1 MSARILIVEDSPTMR
16 MLIRSALEEGGYR
29 VAESEDALQALAVVQ
44 EVAPDL
50 VIADVNMPELDGI
63 SLVRRMRTFPA
74 FRSVPILI
82 LTTESSDEAKQRG
95 RAAGATGWIT
105 KPFDPAQLRDVVGE
119 VLRVQ
124 APQ

>member
-63 SLVRRMRTFPA
+63 TLVRRMRKFPA
-74 FRSVPILI
+74 FHSVPILI

-119 VLRVQ
+119 VLRVK